1 MSDAL
6 EKGLHDSLHAAYT
19 ARSAEL
25 GVALENIEKANELC
39 VRVLSNVE
47 KKNLVGEKMLQ
58 RYKFKD
64 YPSEFPLRSKC
75 IALFQTIHGVD
86 TLLFAMYVYEY
97 GDDCPAPNRRHV
109 YISYLDSV
117 RYFEPKVYRTT
128 AYHSVMVEYLR
139 YVKKRG
145 FHTASIWS
153 CPPVNGD
160 DYIFYCHPKHQL
172 VPREDMLRAWYHK
185 MLDQAKSQGIVL
197 STSSLYD
204 EYFPSDN
211 DVNASSRQLLT
222 PTCLPY
228 FEGDYIPG
236 ELEIIIQ
243 QCEANSDTVSD
254 LSSHDTVMTRLGHN
268 LLKMK
273 DNFIVVHL
281 RNRRFADAVQRGEDV
296 SHWKEDSDDE
306 MVRSKRAKISAKLS
320 PESDLGKIQIGAN
333 VTEGRDFS
341 FGSECVTVEMKI
353 ETSTNLYN
361 NSFPEKSTNSLV
373 SINEQSISGAGDCKT
388 TVELNEEPTIVKV
401 GDESSTVPQELE
413 SANAHDATSDRLEHE
428 PARKNADETAERPT
442 DEAAEIDE
450 PLDDMSQ
457 QSHGNS
463 KSSFQKTLSVSVDK
477 DAIGKIAEEEVAY
490 SADVAEI
497 KTDEPLDMA
506 QQLHD
511 VSKSSDEE
519 TLFVP
524 TDNTATSSK
533 AAKLVDLVT
542 VVEAGK
548 PVDETASSNCAAI
561 VDPADSSAELLEVL
575 VTSSSSTDGK
585 VPADAVVDPL
595 NVDEINRDIPVLE
608 KNSENTSQMT
618 TSQNASCMDNYLAVG
633 EKNDKGHPED
643 FTEDLQS
650 KNKRAFDEVIPAIVS
665 HFKGVTNLGEIVSD
679 TSDDDPPM
687 ESEMFDS
694 RQQFLNYCQ
703 SAHCQFDELRRAKHS
718 TVMVLFQLHNPSAP
732 KFLQQC
738 GACYRDITHG
748 IRHHC
753 NDCSNFD
760 LCEDCYE
767 PIVAGTW
774 AKRDPRFAHDEHHTF
789 TAIDMESSD
798 DTAKSQADRQNSLK
812 AHVKLLEHAAFCGGA
827 PTCTL
832 HNCDRFKKIFLH
844 CADCDIKPK
853 RDCKICTRL
862 LVLCTMHSRL
872 CNARDPCPVP
882 FCDRI
887 RERNKRL
894 YRQQQLMDDR
904 RRQAQNEL
912 YHAGGES

>member
-6 EKGLHDSLHAAYT
+6 EKGLHDALHAAYR

-25 GVALENIEKANELC
+25 DVAFDDIEKANGLC

-47 KKNLVGEKMLQ
+47 KKNLVGERMLQ

-75 IALFQTIHGVD
+75 VALFQKIHGVD

-117 RYFEPKVYRTT
+117 RYFEPKCYRTT
-128 AYHSVMVEYLR
+128 AYHAIIVEYLR

-185 MLDQAKSQGIVL
+185 MLDQAKAQGIVL
-197 STSSLYD
+197 STSTLYD
-204 EYFPSDN
+204 EYFSSERESN
-211 DVNASSRQLLT
+211 GASGQLLT

-228 FEGDYIPG
+228 FDGDYIPG

-243 QCEANSDTVSD
+243 QCEANGDKISD
-254 LSSHDTVMTRLGHN
+254 LSTHDTVMVRLGHN

-273 DNFIVVHL
+273 DNFIVIHL
-281 RNRRFADAVQRGEDV
+281 RNKRFVDAVQRGEDV
-296 SHWKEDSDDE
+296 SHWKEDSDDD

-320 PESDLGKIQIGAN
+320 PESDLGKSQAVDIAKPVTKLDDALSSNEYNPMVAKLDVTTDNLCIDTATVASMNDTTARNNPTASVSDDGESKVVREVVQHCVEKSMSIENINIPSTSHPELGSID
-333 VTEGRDFS
+333 VTESDNVGMMIDKAA
-341 FGSECVTVEMKI
+341 EDHAAV
-353 ETSTNLYN
+353 
-361 NSFPEKSTNSLV
+361 P
-373 SINEQSISGAGDCKT
+373 
-388 TVELNEEPTIVKV
+388 IVK
-401 GDESSTVPQELE
+401 
-413 SANAHDATSDRLEHE
+413 
-428 PARKNADETAERPT
+428 
-442 DEAAEIDE
+442 IDE
-450 PLDDMSQ
+450 PLLDGK
-457 QSHGNS
+457 QSHG
-463 KSSFQKTLSVSVDK
+463 V
-477 DAIGKIAEEEVAY
+477 
-490 SADVAEI
+490 I
-497 KTDEPLDMA
+497 KTSDDETCIDPVNSA
-506 QQLHD
+506 AAAE
-511 VSKSSDEE
+511 V
-519 TLFVP
+519 
-524 TDNTATSSK
+524 TSSN
-533 AAKLVDLVT
+533 AD
-542 VVEAGK
+542 K
-548 PVDETASSNCAAI
+548 PVDDVALSDNVDLDPVATLTSKGESLVENPNDTVGPVSADTVVDAVNAATTNREVPMNSAFPNISVSNATDKSFERDIIVTETNQAPTSTQDTPKIDHSVETAE
-561 VDPADSSAELLEVL
+561 SA
-575 VTSSSSTDGK
+575 
-585 VPADAVVDPL
+585 
-595 NVDEINRDIPVLE
+595 
-608 KNSENTSQMT
+608 
-618 TSQNASCMDNYLAVG
+618 
-633 EKNDKGHPED
+633 
-643 FTEDLQS
+643 TEDLDLTR
-650 KNKRAFDEVIPAIVS
+650 KRALDDFKPAIEN
-665 HFKGVTNLGEIVSD
+665 HFGGLMNPVENVSD

-687 ESEMFDS
+687 ESEMFES

-760 LCEDCYE
+760 LCEDCYD

-774 AKRDPRFAHDEHHTF
+774 AKRDPRFAHDDRHTF
-789 TAIDMESSD
+789 TAIDMESTD
-798 DTAKSQADRQNSLK
+798 DTPKSQADRQNSLK
-812 AHVKLLEHAAFCGGA
+812 THVKLLEHAAFCGGP
-827 PTCTL
+827 PTCSL

-844 CADCDIKPK
+844 CSACDIKPK
-853 RDCKICTRL
+853 RECKICTRL
-862 LVLCTMHSRL
+862 LVLCTMHTRL
-872 CNARDPCPVP
+872 CNSRDPCPVP

-894 YRQQQLMDDR
+894 CRQQQLMDDR

-912 YHAGGES
+912 YHAGSEN

>member
-6 EKGLHDSLHAAYT
+6 EKGLHESLHSAYT
-19 ARSAEL
+19 ARSTEL
-25 GVALENIEKANELC
+25 GVAFENIEKANGLC

-58 RYKFKD
+58 RYKFKE

-75 IALFQTIHGVD
+75 IALFQKIHGVD

-117 RYFEPKVYRTT
+117 RYFEPKCYRTT
-128 AYHSVMVEYLR
+128 AYHSVIVEYLR

-185 MLDQAKSQGIVL
+185 MLDQAKAQGIVL
-197 STSSLYD
+197 STSTLYD
-204 EYFPSDN
+204 EYFSSECDS
-211 DVNASSRQLLT
+211 NAVSGQQLLT
-222 PTCLPY
+222 PSCLPY

-243 QCEANSDTVSD
+243 QCEANGDTVSD
-254 LSSHDTVMTRLGHN
+254 LSLRDTVMVRLGHN

-281 RNRRFADAVQRGEDV
+281 RNKRFVDAVHRGDDV
-296 SHWKEDSDDE
+296 THWKEDSDDDV
-306 MVRSKRAKISAKLS
+306 VRSKRAKISAKSS
-320 PESDLGKIQIGAN
+320 PESDLGKIQTHTLDKPVTQIKETAPGSELNAVETSQEITTDSNTNTASEKSIDEITSSNTQTTSVADVAFEPVAEAIGA
-333 VTEGRDFS
+333 
-341 FGSECVTVEMKI
+341 
-353 ETSTNLYN
+353 
-361 NSFPEKSTNSLV
+361 
-373 SINEQSISGAGDCKT
+373 ISDVAVND
-388 TVELNEEPTIVKV
+388 
-401 GDESSTVPQELE
+401 
-413 SANAHDATSDRLEHE
+413 
-428 PARKNADETAERPT
+428 T
-442 DEAAEIDE
+442 D
-450 PLDDMSQ
+450 
-457 QSHGNS
+457 
-463 KSSFQKTLSVSVDK
+463 
-477 DAIGKIAEEEVAY
+477 
-490 SADVAEI
+490 DVAEI
-497 KTDEPLDMA
+497 ASDGQP
-506 QQLHD
+506 QLRGA
-511 VSKSSDEE
+511 SKSSGNE
-519 TLFVP
+519 TYIESVNNDASIGLTPSVI
-524 TDNTATSSK
+524 
-533 AAKLVDLVT
+533 
-542 VVEAGK
+542 EK
-548 PVDETASSNCAAI
+548 PVDILPNPSDIGLFDPVNGVTGKIGNISS
-561 VDPADSSAELLEVL
+561 EVL
-575 VTSSSSTDGK
+575 ERNHEK
-585 VPADAVVDPL
+585 VMDTEEKLQTETVVDPVGL
-595 NVDEINRDIPVLE
+595 AAMNLQIPPQEIKIIESDTLPS
-608 KNSENTSQMT
+608 SET
-618 TSQNASCMDNYLAVG
+618 TQVVS
-633 EKNDKGHPED
+633 
-643 FTEDLQS
+643 TEDALTIHQHVS
-650 KNKRAFDEVIPAIVS
+650 DNPNKEYTEGHTESAKKRALDDVLPAIKM
-665 HFKGVTNLGEIVSD
+665 HFSGITNSTDKVND
-679 TSDDDPPM
+679 TTDDDPPM
-687 ESEMFDS
+687 ESEMFES

-760 LCEDCYE
+760 LCEDCYD
-767 PIVAGTW
+767 PIIAGTW
-774 AKRDPRFAHDEHHTF
+774 AKRDPRFAHDAHHTF
-789 TAIDMESSD
+789 TAFDMESTD
-798 DTAKSQADRQNSLK
+798 DTPKSQADRQNSLK
-812 AHVKLLEHAAFCGGA
+812 AHVKLLEHAAFCGGP
-827 PTCTL
+827 PTCSL

-844 CADCDIKPK
+844 CSTCDIKPK

-887 RERNKRL
+887 RERNKRI

-912 YHAGGES
+912 YHAGGEN